1 MTPERKARRVPLPA
15 GARLTGALLLAAGTL
30 SAVLPMAPA
39 SAADCAAAWS
49 STAVYT
55 GGAAVSYNGH
65 NWSAK
70 WWTQN
75 ETPGRAD
82 VWADQGTCGGSSDP
96 GDPPGQGGF
105 VVSESQFDQ
114 MFPSRSSFYSYS
126 GLTAA
131 MAAFPAFANTGSDTV
146 KKQEAAAFLAN
157 VNHETGGLVYIVE
170 QNTGN
175 YPHYCDASRSYG
187 CPAGQAAYYGRGPIQ
202 LSWNFNYKAAGDAL
216 GIDLLNNPW
225 LVERDASVSWRTGL
239 WYWMTQNGP
248 GTMTGHSAMVNGRGF
263 GETIRS
269 INGAL
274 ECDGRNPAQVQSRV
288 NAYQRFTQILGV
300 PAGSNLTC

>member
-1 MTPERKARRVPLPA
+1 MTPARKARRVPLPA

-30 SAVLPMAPA
+30 SAVLPAAPA
-39 SAADCAAAWS
+39 SAAACAAAWS
-49 STAVYT
+49 SSAVYT

-82 VWADQGTCGGSSDP
+82 VWADKGACGSSDP

-105 VVSESQFDQ
+105 VVSESQFNQ
-114 MFPSRSSFYSYS
+114 MFPSRNSFYGYS

-131 MAAFPAFANTGSDTV
+131 MAAFPAFAATGSDTV

-175 YPHYCDASRSYG
+175 YPHYCDASQPYG